1 MKLSHAGEIMELLKE
16 AEAIQKDLRV
26 SNKPSIIVEISKKF
40 TREMRKGNIN
50 SAMELLADD
59 MQNGIP
65 PLTDQILHHI

>member
-50 SAMELLADD
+50 SAMKLLADD